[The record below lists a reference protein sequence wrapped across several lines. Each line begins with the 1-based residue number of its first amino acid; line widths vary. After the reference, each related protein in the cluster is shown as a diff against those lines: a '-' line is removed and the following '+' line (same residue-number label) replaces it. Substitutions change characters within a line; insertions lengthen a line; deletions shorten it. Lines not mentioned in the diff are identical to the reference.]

1 MLGDEHPKEELN
13 IIKQRKHYGWPYCY
27 ESQIFDKNFGLTFD
41 CSKTEASAYTFT
53 AHMAPLGLTFYRE
66 GPTQTLYEQCVYRI
80 SRFLESIGPS
90 WLQSSTLK
98 T

>member
-1 MLGDEHPKEELN
+1 MLGDDHPKEELN
-13 IIKQRKHYGWPYCY
+13 IIQQGKHYGWPYCY

-66 GPTQTLYEQCVYRI
+66 GCLLIRI
-80 SRFLESIGPS
+80 VCLSHFTVLGIDLSQLAI
-90 WLQSSTLK
+90 K
-98 T
+98 